1 MVHTA
6 VGARGW
12 LLLSGVALFACG
24 KATEDRPTAADEC
37 EAGTVLVDGECVAED
52 AATGGTGGGGG
63 GGEAPGRAGDGAGGV
78 NDGGSAAG
86 SASDGGSAAGSASD
100 GGSAA
105 SSANESG
112 GQSTGGASGSG
123 SATGGAVAGSA
134 GAGPDTGG
142 TGLGTGGAA
151 RGGGGTG
158 GTVPLGPA
166 DRVDLLLVIDNS
178 ISMADKQA
186 VLRET
191 LPELVEQLTSPDCV
205 DGDGLLTRRPATGE
219 PCPGGT
225 VEAFAPVVDLHA
237 AVITSSIGGHGG
249 IACTLAEGSTWVPEK
264 DDRAELIAPLR
275 GVASFQN
282 LGFLAWDAR
291 TEPVPGTTADVATLV
306 SDLDAIVAAAGET
319 GCGYEA
325 PLEAW
330 YRFLVDPMPPLQVLT
345 DGAASVVDGFN
356 TTLLAQ
362 RAQFLRPDSLVAIV
376 MLTDEN
382 DCSVSDDGP
391 GFYVAGTSASMR
403 MPRGTQI
410 CATDPNDPC
419 CRSCALQEASPPDGC
434 SALSAD
440 PGCPP
445 NTNAY
450 TVAEDHA
457 NLRCYDQKRR
467 FGIDFL
473 YPTRRYVAALTDS
486 VVYGRRCAADADCLG
501 SPQQP
506 DGGTCVE
513 VGGGARYCQY
523 DNPLFS
529 ASAVYPDLTPRPDSG
544 RIFLAGIVGVPWQDL
559 ATEETLTS
567 ATELE
572 LLSVRDP
579 AFASRWD
586 VVLGDPNA
594 EPRLYP
600 ADPFMWESVTP
611 RVGVHAL
618 SGLPF
623 PEANPVT
630 GDRPLDPSSAGA
642 ASPINGHE
650 YTATDGGDLQFA
662 CTFPLATPRLC
673 SDDVEGGCDCKAADT
688 NLATKPLCQEPGS
701 TVAGTTQ
708 YAAKAYP
715 GLRHLAVLRDFGQ
728 NAIVGSTCPKLMD
741 DPDSPAYGYRP
752 SVRAIV
758 RRLAEQLPQP

>member
-12 LLLSGVALFACG
+12 LLLSGVALLACG
-24 KATEDRPTAADEC
+24 KATEERPTAADEC

-52 AATGGTGGGGG
+52 SATGGASGG

-86 SASDGGSAAGSASD
+86 GAGDGGSAAGSASD

-105 SSANESG
+105 GSANESG
-112 GQSTGGASGSG
+112 GQATGGASGSG

-142 TGLGTGGAA
+142 NGLGTGGSAL
-151 RGGGGTG
+151 GGGGTG

-205 DGDGLLTRRPATGE
+205 DGDGLLTRRPAAGG
-219 PCPGGT
+219 PCPAGT

-237 AVITSSIGGHGG
+237 AVITSSLGGHGG
-249 IACTLAEGSTWVPEK
+249 IACTPAEGSTWVPEK

-291 TEPVPGTTADVATLV
+291 AEPEPGTTADIATLV
-306 SDLDAIVAAAGET
+306 SDFDAIVAAAGET

-330 YRFLVDPMPPLQVLT
+330 YRFLVDPMPPTAVMN

-356 TTLLAQ
+356 TTLLEQ

-382 DCSVSDDGP
+382 DCSVRDDGP
-391 GFYVAGTSASMR
+391 GFYVAGTSSGGKL
-403 MPRGTQI
+403 PRAAQV

-419 CRSCALQEASPPDGC
+419 CRSCALAEASPPEGC
-434 SALSAD
+434 TELDVD
-440 PGCPP
+440 PACLLGPF
-445 NTNAY
+445 AR
-450 TVAEDHA
+450 EEEHA
-457 NLRCYDQKRR
+457 NLRCYEQERR

-473 YPTRRYVAALTDS
+473 NPTRRYVAGLTDPL
-486 VVYGRRCAADADCLG
+486 VYGRACTADADCLG

-513 VGGGARYCQY
+513 VGGGARYCRY
-523 DNPLFS
+523 ANPLFS
-529 ASAVYPDLTPRPDSG
+529 ASAVYPDLTPRPDSR
-544 RIFLAGIVGVPWQDL
+544 RIYLAGIVGVPWQDL
-559 ATEETLTS
+559 ATEATLTS
-567 ATELE
+567 ATDLE
-572 LLSVRDP
+572 LLSVTDP

-586 VVLGDPNA
+586 VILGDPDA

-650 YTATDGGDLQFA
+650 YTVTDGGDLQFA
-662 CTFPLATPRLC
+662 CSFPLATPRLC
-673 SDDVEGGCDCKAADT
+673 SDDVEVGCDCRGEDT

-715 GLRHLAVLRDFGQ
+715 GLRHLALLRDFGE
-728 NAIVGSTCPKLMD
+728 NAIVGSTCPKVMG

-752 SVRAIV
+752 AVRAIV
-758 RRLAEQLPQP
+758 RRLAEQLPRP